1 MEQTITLQHDP
12 LYDKPLTPSESFRF
26 DVFHIGA
33 DPYTYEVVHSFPK
46 TKRRVLPWL
55 VTGKTS

>member
-12 LYDKPLTPSESFRF
+12 LYDRPLTPTESYRF
-26 DVFHIGA
+26 DVMYVGT
-33 DPYTYEVVHSFPK
+33 DPYKPVTSSFPK
-46 TKRRVLPWL
+46 TKRRTLPWL